1 MLEGGG
7 HGKVRRKNDGSA
19 VDIFSTLMF
28 SRSFGTRWH
37 EKEREKV
44 WNWFNL
50 MLSGERNEYF
60 PLFRKFFSDLAGF
73 YVHIGWDYVPQWCS
87 WAVKSPELLSSPL
100 WAANRK
106 FFLRVFI
113 RINLW
118 ICRCRFGINL
128 QLTYHPIFQAEGV
141 GDDGRH
147 TFIILDRH

>member
-1 MLEGGG
+1 
-7 HGKVRRKNDGSA
+7 
-19 VDIFSTLMF
+19 MF

-73 YVHIGWDYVPQWCS
+73 YVHIGSDYVPQWCS

-106 FFLRVFI
+106 FCLRVFI

-141 GDDGRH
+141 GDVILSLYWIAIRL
-147 TFIILDRH
+147 TFGWGENINEPGFWGWDL